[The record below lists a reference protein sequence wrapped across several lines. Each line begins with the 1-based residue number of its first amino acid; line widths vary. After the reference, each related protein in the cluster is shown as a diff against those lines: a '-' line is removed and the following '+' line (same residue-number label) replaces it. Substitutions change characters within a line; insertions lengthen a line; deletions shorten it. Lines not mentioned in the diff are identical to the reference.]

1 VQSWAG
7 GLDGGEGPSQ
17 RPTASWG
24 ETGVCPST
32 QGAAGLRVSSRSWA
46 DPPGPQI
53 VPGVKGTAHEGGAG
67 IHASVALPAA
77 SCRTPLPELGYAVNL
92 KASESV
98 SPEGRASV
106 LPSAWCWPSAWCP
119 PVFMATAPHPCKIQ
133 LQGQG
138 ASSGRA
144 TLTSS
149 PSPGRRFLAHFSPFP
164 SPLVMS
170 GDSQVWS
177 HVDLSSDSPEPSS
190 DQLSAVAPWTFV
202 DLLSD

>member
-1 VQSWAG
+1 MQSSAG

-53 VPGVKGTAHEGGAG
+53 VLGVKGTAREGGAG
-67 IHASVALPAA
+67 IHASVALPVA

-98 SPEGRASV
+98 SPGGRAPV
-106 LPSAWCWPSAWCP
+106 LPSVRCWSPAWCP

-149 PSPGRRFLAHFSPFP
+149 LSPVPGSWSTLPPLPAH
-164 SPLVMS
+164 
-170 GDSQVWS
+170 
-177 HVDLSSDSPEPSS
+177 SS
-190 DQLSAVAPWTFV
+190 
-202 DLLSD
+202 